1 MQKQHWLFNGC
12 FEWPHDEPEKASFM
26 SETKRCPA
34 CRGSV
39 TLSPSKQTHPTLP
52 VLKWRCFKAHE
63 KTLLIEPKGKLGSV
77 RSRNRTLTSPVFLA
91 GSLVSN
97 QKQFSTISGVTEMVL
112 LVLLQVIWC
121 GLVLEATPKEG
132 W

>member
-1 MQKQHWLFNGC
+1 M
-12 FEWPHDEPEKASFM
+12 
-26 SETKRCPA
+26 
-34 CRGSV
+34 
-39 TLSPSKQTHPTLP
+39 
-52 VLKWRCFKAHE
+52 LKWRCFKAYE